1 MCPVGSI
8 PIDRKRKVMAVQE
21 NRGSKPIWRR
31 FIQIQVEVSHPVAK
45 IFKRLDR
52 LYEFLEQGERKP
64 GQHSA
69 QCEPQSAPDEK
80 PRPPGHGLLPRRG
93 RARNIAVTR

>member
-8 PIDRKRKVMAVQE
+8 PIDRTRKVMAVQE
-21 NRGSKPIWRR
+21 NRGGEPIRSR
-31 FIQIQVEVSHPVAK
+31 FIQIQVEVGHLVAK
-45 IFKRLDR
+45 IFKRFDR
-52 LYEFLEQGERKP
+52 LDEFLEQGECKP
-64 GQHSA
+64 GQHGA
-69 QCEPQSAPDEK
+69 QREPQSAPDEK